1 MHAQPAVH
9 RPVHVRFRESPE
21 FYSGEDAHFVRDV
34 IHALGRRDEA
44 VIFDTLALSVYAANR
59 NPRRPPA

>member
-1 MHAQPAVH
+1 MPAIWIARVGARLRRLYTRH
-9 RPVHVRFRESPE
+9 R
-21 FYSGEDAHFVRDV
+21 
-34 IHALGRRDEA
+34 HALAALAEVEHEAGRRDEA